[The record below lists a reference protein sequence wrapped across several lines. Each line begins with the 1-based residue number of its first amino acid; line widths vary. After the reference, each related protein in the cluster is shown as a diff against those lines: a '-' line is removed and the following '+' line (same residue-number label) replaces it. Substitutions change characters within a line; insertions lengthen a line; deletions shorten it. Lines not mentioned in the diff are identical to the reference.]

1 VVVKAACLLCKLGYP
16 DRLRRI
22 LRTRYCLIQNLCCKP
37 MVSEQLIETLRFF
50 RYDRNEKMAILNSC
64 KPITGVGLA
73 QSVSVM
79 DGMDVDSNNTVV

>member
-1 VVVKAACLLCKLGYP
+1 
-16 DRLRRI
+16 
-22 LRTRYCLIQNLCCKP
+22 